1 MAPHPPGQ
9 AGRKGGEDED
19 GKIMAETTNYML
31 AGYIVI
37 FGAMA
42 LYLVSLAARWRR
54 LRQDEEMLEKESHQ

>member
-1 MAPHPPGQ
+1 
-9 AGRKGGEDED
+9 
-19 GKIMAETTNYML
+19 MAETTNYML

-54 LRQDEEMLEKESHQ
+54 LRQDEEMLEKESRKSLVL